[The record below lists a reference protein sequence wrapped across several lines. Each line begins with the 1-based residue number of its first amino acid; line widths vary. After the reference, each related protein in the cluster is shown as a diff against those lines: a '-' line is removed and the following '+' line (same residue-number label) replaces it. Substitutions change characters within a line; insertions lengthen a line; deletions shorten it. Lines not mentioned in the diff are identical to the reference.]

1 MRRFYR
7 HDDFRANERDF
18 PTFSSFLKENEESN
32 RPPRRMNR
40 TTKRDTI
47 MTRMKVIKA
56 INLLDSIVGDLDPL
70 QVNSYIKP
78 SVERLSDLVGD
89 LK

>member
-1 MRRFYR
+1 MRRFDRY
-7 HDDFRANERDF
+7 DNFRANERPF
-18 PTFSSFLKENEESN
+18 PTFSSFLKENEESTRPKRTN
-32 RPPRRMNR
+32 RAS
-40 TTKRDTI
+40 KRDTI

>member
-1 MRRFYR
+1 MRKINKYNSNVRR
-7 HDDFRANERDF
+7 NEKTFRS
-18 PTFSSFLKENEESN
+18 FSDFLKENEETNS
-32 RPPRRMNR
+32 PRRLNR
-40 TTKRDTI
+40 NVKRDTI

-56 INLLDSIVGDLDPL
+56 INLLDSIVDDLNPL
-70 QVNSYIKP
+70 QINSYIKP

>member
-1 MRRFYR
+1 MRKINKYNSNVRSNEKT
-7 HDDFRANERDF
+7 FRS
-18 PTFSSFLKENEESN
+18 FSAFLKENEETN
-32 RPPRRMNR
+32 RPRRLNR
-40 TTKRDTI
+40 TVKRDTI

-56 INLLDSIVGDLDPL
+56 INLLDSIVDDLNPL
-70 QVNSYIKP
+70 QINSYIKP